1 MSNLN
6 ILMYI
11 MKSNKLFKSL
21 FIGSLLLG
29 GLMVHAQDWPNLN
42 RFREANAQLAAPA
55 KGEKRVVFMGN
66 SITEGWIRTHPDFF
80 KNNPYV
86 NRGISGQTTPQMLL
100 RFHQDVVDLKPEAVV
115 ILAGTNDI
123 AGNTGP
129 STLKMILDN
138 LKGMAE
144 IADANDIEVIL
155 CSVLPVKYYKWRP
168 EVKAT
173 QQVVDLNKMIKEYCK
188 QEKIIY
194 LDFFSAMAT
203 PENFMIP
210 EYTTD
215 EVHVTSKGY
224 DVMEKMVQEAIKKA
238 L

>member
-1 MSNLN
+1 
-6 ILMYI
+6 
-11 MKSNKLFKSL
+11 MKPNKLFASL
-21 FIGSLLLG
+21 FIGSMALSCWTAQ
-29 GLMVHAQDWPNLN
+29 AQDWPNLN

-80 KNNPYV
+80 KANPYV
-86 NRGISGQTTPQMLL
+86 NRGISGQTTPQMLV
-100 RFHQDVVDLKPEAVV
+100 RFHQDVVDLQPEAVV

-129 STLKMILDN
+129 STLKMIMDN
-138 LKGMAE
+138 LKAMAE
-144 IADANDIEVIL
+144 IAEANDIEVIL
-155 CSVLPVKYYKWRP
+155 CSVLPVKHYNWRP
-168 EVKAT
+168 EVEAT

-188 QEKIIY
+188 EEKITY
-194 LDFFSAMAT
+194 LDYFSAMAT

-215 EVHVTSKGY
+215 EVHVTPKGY
-224 DVMEKMVQEAIKKA
+224 DLMEQMVQEAIKKT

>member
-1 MSNLN
+1 
-6 ILMYI
+6 
-11 MKSNKLFKSL
+11 MKSNKLFASL
-21 FIGSLLLG
+21 FIGSMALG
-29 GLMVHAQDWPNLN
+29 CWTAQAQDWPNLN

-66 SITEGWIRTHPDFF
+66 SITEGWINTHPDFF
-80 KNNPYV
+80 KANPYV
-86 NRGISGQTTPQMLL
+86 NRGISGQTTPQMLV
-100 RFHQDVVDLKPEAVV
+100 RFHQDVVDLQPEAVV

-129 STLKMILDN
+129 STLKMIMDN
-138 LKGMAE
+138 LKAMAE
-144 IADANDIEVIL
+144 IAEANDIEVIL
-155 CSVLPVKYYKWRP
+155 CSVLPVKRYSWRP
-168 EVKAT
+168 EVEAT
-173 QQVVDLNKMIKEYCK
+173 QQVVDLNKMIKEYCQ

-194 LDFFSAMAT
+194 LDYFSAMAT

-215 EVHVTSKGY
+215 EVHVTPKGY
-224 DVMEKMVQEAIKKA
+224 DLMEQMVQEAIKKA

>member
-1 MSNLN
+1 
-6 ILMYI
+6 
-11 MKSNKLFKSL
+11 MKPNKLFASL
-21 FIGSLLLG
+21 FIGSMALSCWTAQ
-29 GLMVHAQDWPNLN
+29 AQDWPNLN

-80 KNNPYV
+80 KANPYV
-86 NRGISGQTTPQMLL
+86 NRGISGQTTPQMLV
-100 RFHQDVVDLKPEAVV
+100 RFHQDVVDLQPEAVV

-129 STLKMILDN
+129 STLKMIMDN
-138 LKGMAE
+138 LKAMAE
-144 IADANDIEVIL
+144 IAEANDIEVIL
-155 CSVLPVKYYKWRP
+155 CSVLPVKHYSWRP
-168 EVKAT
+168 EVEAT

-188 QEKIIY
+188 EEKITY
-194 LDFFSAMAT
+194 LDYFSAMAT

-215 EVHVTSKGY
+215 EVHVTPKGY
-224 DVMEKMVQEAIKKA
+224 DLMEQMVQEAIKKT

>member
-1 MSNLN
+1 
-6 ILMYI
+6 
-11 MKSNKLFKSL
+11 MKSNKLFASL
-21 FIGSLLLG
+21 FIGLMALG
-29 GLMVHAQDWPNLN
+29 CWTTQAQDWPNLN

-80 KNNPYV
+80 QVNPYV
-86 NRGISGQTTPQMLL
+86 NRGISGQTTPQMLV
-100 RFHQDVVDLKPEAVV
+100 RFHQDVVDLQPEAVV

-129 STLKMILDN
+129 STLKMIMDN
-138 LKGMAE
+138 LKAMAE
-144 IADANDIEVIL
+144 IAEANDIEVFL
-155 CSVLPVKYYKWRP
+155 CSVLPVKRYSWRP
-168 EVKAT
+168 EVEAT
-173 QQVVDLNKMIKEYCK
+173 QQVVDLNKMIKEYCQQK
-188 QEKIIY
+188 KIIY
-194 LDFFSAMAT
+194 LDYFSAMAT

-215 EVHVTSKGY
+215 EVHVTPKGY
-224 DVMEKMVQEAIKKA
+224 DLMEQMVQEAIKKA

>member
-1 MSNLN
+1 
-6 ILMYI
+6 
-11 MKSNKLFKSL
+11 MKPNKLFAGL
-21 FIGSLLLG
+21 FIGSMALG
-29 GLMVHAQDWPNLN
+29 CWTAQAQDWPNLN

-80 KNNPYV
+80 KANPYV
-86 NRGISGQTTPQMLL
+86 NRGISGQTTPQMLV
-100 RFHQDVVDLKPEAVV
+100 RFHQDVVDLQPEAVV

-129 STLKMILDN
+129 STLKMIMDN
-138 LKGMAE
+138 LKAMAE
-144 IADANDIEVIL
+144 IAEANDIEVIL
-155 CSVLPVKYYKWRP
+155 CSVLPVKRYSWRP
-168 EVKAT
+168 EVEAT

-188 QEKIIY
+188 EEKITY
-194 LDFFSAMAT
+194 LDYFSAMAT

-215 EVHVTSKGY
+215 EVHVTPKGY
-224 DVMEKMVQEAIKKA
+224 DLMEQMVQEAIKKT

>member
-1 MSNLN
+1 
-6 ILMYI
+6 
-11 MKSNKLFKSL
+11 MKPNKLFASL
-21 FIGSLLLG
+21 FIGSMALSCWTAQ
-29 GLMVHAQDWPNLN
+29 AQDWPNLN

-80 KNNPYV
+80 KANPYV
-86 NRGISGQTTPQMLL
+86 NRGISGQTTPQMLV
-100 RFHQDVVDLKPEAVV
+100 RFHQDVVDLQPEAVV

-129 STLKMILDN
+129 STLKMIMDN
-138 LKGMAE
+138 LKAMAE
-144 IADANDIEVIL
+144 IAEANDIEVIL
-155 CSVLPVKYYKWRP
+155 CSVLPVKRYSWRP
-168 EVKAT
+168 EVEAT

-188 QEKIIY
+188 EEKITY
-194 LDFFSAMAT
+194 LDYFSAMAT

-215 EVHVTSKGY
+215 EVHVTPKGY
-224 DVMEKMVQEAIKKA
+224 DLMEQMVQEAIKKT